1 MIVHLAEAVILK
13 KLLKFPKTKVV
24 ALDRDQYVL
33 DITKE
38 IKRKYPERFFF
49 YQKKFSNID
58 KVLNKQKADVILF
71 DLGLSSI
78 QLNFKRGFSFKSRES
93 LDMSMGLTN
102 LSAEQVINSL
112 AEKDLKLII
121 QDLGEEKEASKIAKN
136 IIKYRSENEITK
148 VNQLVDII
156 EKVKKRNFLKKN

>member
-1 MIVHLAEAVILK
+1 M
-13 KLLKFPKTKVV
+13 
-24 ALDRDQYVL
+24 
-33 DITKE
+33 
-38 IKRKYPERFFF
+38 
-49 YQKKFSNID
+49 
-58 KVLNKQKADVILF
+58 ILF
-71 DLGLSSI
+71 DLGISSI
-78 QLNFKRGFSFKSRES
+78 QLNNFKRGFSFKSRES

-156 EKVKKRNFLKKN
+156 KSKKRNF